1 MSIDDVI
8 SGLEGYPQP
17 FHFPGEL
24 RMMNRLAAS
33 VAEGV
38 IVAVGSYRG
47 MSDSAMALN
56 AQVPMYCVDARQHS
70 LGEDTPFGDCDRP
83 FWMRNILKAGVAEK
97 VRPINMTS
105 LQAAK
110 CWELPIGLLFIDASH
125 DTDSVRADL
134 TAWLPYVIGGGL
146 VLMHDT
152 QVEAIRSVI
161 DEFPHMVWIEGSDI
175 TSAYR
180 TLAHYEYE
188 GVELWVRDGD
198 DRGVLREVHSYTLPD
213 YPVQT
218 IIDAGAHIGAAS
230 AYFLQRWPLATVVAI
245 EPEPGNYRVL
255 KENMKDK
262 LWWGMP
268 VQARLAYVD
277 DGDMVL
283 AVHPEHTTCHRIVR
297 RDSAPVGWGV
307 GTAPRRVTLAGL
319 MVEREWYDTLDL
331 LKLDIEGG
339 EVDVIMHES
348 DDVLKRIRFITGEFH
363 AGPETFAS
371 GIGARLVSLGFMVS
385 ATQDLL
391 AHATFF
397 AVNRGLQS

>member
-1 MSIDDVI
+1 MDTVI
-8 SGLEGYPQP
+8 SGLEGYPAP

-24 RMMNRLAAS
+24 KLLNRLAS
-33 VAEGV
+33 TVVDGV

-47 MSDSAMALN
+47 MSDCAIALD
-56 AQVPMYCVDARQHS
+56 AQVPVYCVDARQRS
-70 LGEDTPFGDCDRP
+70 LGEDTPFGDVDRP
-83 FWMRNILKAGVAEK
+83 IWMRNILSMGLAER
-97 VRPINMTS
+97 VRPINLPS
-105 LQAAK
+105 VQVAQGW
-110 CWELPIGLLFIDASH
+110 CLPIGLLFIDASH

-134 TAWLPYVIGGGL
+134 AAWLPHVIGGGL
-146 VLMHDT
+146 VVMHDT
-152 QVEAIRSVI
+152 NQPNIRQVI
-161 DEFPHMVWIEGSDI
+161 DEFPEMIWIDGSDI
-175 TSAYR
+175 TSAYK
-180 TLAHYEYE
+180 TLARYEYE
-188 GVELWVRDGD
+188 GVSLWVRDGD
-198 DRGVLREVHSYTLPD
+198 DRGVMQEVRSYTLPD

-230 AYFLQRWPLATVVAI
+230 AYFLQRWPLASVMAI

-283 AVHPEHTTCHRIVR
+283 AVHPEHTTCHRITR
-297 RDSAPVGWGV
+297 RDSVPADWGV
-307 GTAPRRVTLAGL
+307 GAAPRRVTLAGL
-319 MVEREWYDTLDL
+319 MVEREWYNTLDL

-339 EVDVIMHES
+339 EVDVIMHEQ

-363 AGPETFAS
+363 AGPEAFAS
-371 GIGARLVSLGFMVS
+371 GIGARLQSLGFMVS

-397 AVNRGLQS
+397 AVNRGLQ